1 MFSSFYMSAETPP
14 KPKNSNQND
23 KFNNLAIVIKDF
35 WYFDSDSVLLGNH
48 WLCVFSELA
57 ATGAEAGEGGVRRDE
72 KWDNREEAAEK

>member
-35 WYFDSDSVLLGNH
+35 WLNDQCDDTVHTNLVLNRNH
-48 WLCVFSELA
+48 ILTAMPFF
-57 ATGAEAGEGGVRRDE
+57 
-72 KWDNREEAAEK
+72 